1 MLGCPL
7 SKERGRLV
15 MRFKRLE
22 MKSIF
27 ARDVYIV
34 DGTRT
39 PFLKARGRPGHFS
52 ASDLAVSAGKSLLS
66 RQKFMPQDLDEVIIG
81 CMMPSADEANI
92 GRVIALR
99 LGCGKKVPGW
109 TVQRNCA
116 SGLQSID
123 SAAQLIASGRANL
136 ILAGGTEAMSRAPLL
151 LNSKMINFLADFKN
165 SKSLINKIKLLTQF
179 RPGYLKP
186 IISLLRG
193 LTDPIAGLNMG
204 QTAEIISHRFKITRE
219 QMDVFSANSHARLAY
234 AFDHQLMTEVS
245 AIYDTQ
251 GKYYLEDDG
260 LRRDTTVEKLSK
272 LKPIFDQPYG
282 LVTAGNSSQI
292 TDGAALVILA
302 SQEAVEKYKLPIMG
316 KIIDVQ
322 WAGLEPSQ
330 MGLGPVHSISPILQ
344 RQNLSFDQIDAIEI
358 NEAFAG
364 QVLAC
369 LAAFQDKQYCHEEL
383 GLDKPIGELDQHKLN
398 INGGAIASGHP
409 IGASGTRV
417 LLHTLEIL
425 KHKKKK
431 LGLASLCIGGGLGG
445 AMLVESLSL

>member
-1 MLGCPL
+1 
-7 SKERGRLV
+7 
-15 MRFKRLE
+15 

-27 ARDVYIV
+27 ARDVYVV
-34 DGTRT
+34 DGSRT
-39 PFLKARGRPGHFS
+39 PFLKARGKPGVFS
-52 ASDLAVSAGKSLLS
+52 ASDLAVSTGKSLLT
-66 RQKFMPQDLDEVIIG
+66 RQKFLPQDLDEVIIG
-81 CMMPSADEANI
+81 CMMPSPDEANI

-123 SAAQLIASGRANL
+123 SAVQLISSSRADL

-151 LNSKMINFLADFKN
+151 LNHQMIDFLADFKN
-165 SKSLINKIKLLTQF
+165 SKSFIQKIKLLAQF

-193 LTDPIAGLNMG
+193 LTDPIVGLNMG
-204 QTAEIISHRFKITRE
+204 QTAEIISAKFKITRE
-219 QMDVFSANSHARLAY
+219 QMDVYSARSHARLAY
-234 AFDHQLMTEVS
+234 AFDHQLMTEIT
-245 AIYDTQ
+245 AIYDSQ
-251 GKYYLEDDG
+251 GNYYIEDDG

-302 SQEAVEKYKLPIMG
+302 SHDAVEKYQLPIMG
-316 KIIDVQ
+316 KIIDVA

-330 MGLGPVHSISPILQ
+330 MGLGPVHAILPILQ
-344 RQNLSFDQIDAIEI
+344 RQQLRLDQIDAIEI

-369 LAAFQDKQYCHEEL
+369 LAAFQGADYCREEL
-383 GLDKPIGELDQHKLN
+383 GLEKPIGILDQDKLN
-398 INGGAIASGHP
+398 LDGGAIAIGHP
-409 IGASGTRV
+409 VGASGTRV

-425 KHKKKK
+425 KRQQKKI
-431 LGLASLCIGGGLGG
+431 GLASLCVGGGLGG
-445 AMLVESLSL
+445 AMLIENMSF

>member
-1 MLGCPL
+1 
-7 SKERGRLV
+7 
-15 MRFKRLE
+15 

-34 DGTRT
+34 DGSRT
-39 PFLKARGRPGHFS
+39 PFLKARGKPGIFS
-52 ASDLAVSAGKSLLS
+52 ASDLAVSTGKSLLA
-66 RQKFMPQDLDEVIIG
+66 RQKFVPEDLDEVIVG
-81 CMMPSADEANI
+81 CMMPSPDEANI

-99 LGCGKKVPGW
+99 LGCGMKVPGW

-123 SAAQLIASGRANL
+123 SGTQLIASGRADL
-136 ILAGGTEAMSRAPLL
+136 ILAGGVDAMSRAPLL
-151 LNSKMINFLADFKN
+151 LNHKMVNFLADFNNGKTFIQ
-165 SKSLINKIKLLTQF
+165 KAKLLTQF

-186 IISLLRG
+186 IIALLRG

-204 QTAEIISHRFKITRE
+204 QTAEIISARFKITRE
-219 QMDVFSANSHARLAY
+219 QMDIYSARSHARLAY
-234 AFDHQLMTEVS
+234 AFDHKLMNEIT
-245 AIYDTQ
+245 AIYDAQ
-251 GKYYLEDDG
+251 GKFYIEDDG
-260 LRRDTTVEKLSK
+260 LRRDTTVEKLSQ

-282 LVTAGNSSQI
+282 LITAGNSSQI

-302 SQEAVEKYKLPIMG
+302 SQDAVERYKLPIMG
-316 KIIDVQ
+316 KIIDVA

-330 MGLGPVHSISPILQ
+330 MGLGPVHAIAPILQ
-344 RQNLSFDQIDAIEI
+344 RQKLNFDQIDAVEI

-369 LAAFQDKQYCHEEL
+369 LAAFQDDQYCREEL
-383 GLDKPIGELDQHKLN
+383 GLEKSIGYLDLDKLN
-398 INGGAIASGHP
+398 IDGGAIAQGHP

-425 KHKKKK
+425 KRQNKKV
-431 LGLASLCIGGGLGG
+431 GLASLCIGGGLGG
-445 AMLVESLSL
+445 AMLIENLSF